1 MRMNTIARWI
11 AALALVALA
20 APAYADGELNVVCSA
35 PIPWCEAVAAAFFKE
50 TGIRTNLA
58 LKEAADALAQLAGE
72 KSEPRHDV
80 WFAGSGERHL
90 QAGAAEL
97 SDAYASPLLP
107 QLRDWAV
114 RIAEQSKGR
123 SVGLYATALGL
134 GFNTRTLARKQLPE
148 PRCWADLARPEYHDE
163 LQIANPVA
171 AGGGYVAVA
180 TLVQIFGEDKAF
192 ELLGGMHRNVKTY
205 PRTAAGAIRA
215 AARGETSIAVAF
227 LHDGVSEIAN
237 GVPIRLAVP
246 CEGTGYDVGAMS
258 LVKGAPHPTEAR
270 RFYDWA
276 LTPDAQRIA
285 GEAKQFHV
293 PSNKATPMP
302 AASDWGEVRLIPY
315 DFARYGNPA
324 ERQRLLDKWERE
336 VHALPR

>member
-1 MRMNTIARWI
+1 MNTIARWI
-11 AALALVALA
+11 AALALVTLA

-35 PIPWCEAVAAAFFKE
+35 PIPWCEAVAAAFFKD

-192 ELLGGMHRNVKTY
+192 EMLKAWHS
-205 PRTAAGAIRA
+205 GAC
-215 AARGETSIAVAF
+215 IA
-227 LHDGVSEIAN
+227 
-237 GVPIRLAVP
+237 
-246 CEGTGYDVGAMS
+246 T
-258 LVKGAPHPTEAR
+258 
-270 RFYDWA
+270 
-276 LTPDAQRIA
+276 
-285 GEAKQFHV
+285 
-293 PSNKATPMP
+293 
-302 AASDWGEVRLIPY
+302 
-315 DFARYGNPA
+315 
-324 ERQRLLDKWERE
+324 
-336 VHALPR
+336 